1 MQDRRWRN
9 IFIAAVWLVLWYGL
23 DRLICN
29 EILFAGPA
37 ATMRSLIRLLGTSE
51 FYISV
56 VSTLLRIAAGFAA
69 GAAVGIAA
77 AVLGYRVR
85 AVGAFLAPF
94 VTVLK
99 STPVVSFVILLLI
112 WAGNKNL
119 SLLICLLVVAPI
131 LYLNTMSGL
140 CAVDIKLLEMARI
153 LHMPY
158 MSRIRYI
165 YIPQLRPSLASALSL
180 SLGMSWKSGVAAEVI
195 GQPLHTIG
203 NALYRSKIFFET
215 ADVFAWTLVI
225 IAMSWAFERAVG
237 KLLAGLDV
245 LPGGGSES
253 TWQGASVATEGDD
266 TDLVEAD
273 VAGAT
278 ADATGAT
285 VETNYDIEI
294 DASPDADADEIEKA
308 NADMPVCCGGILPR
322 GSARNVR
329 AHEMSSICGQS
340 TEEIKEIK
348 EIKDIKDIK
357 DDSLYKRNTCTPHP
371 AARIELR
378 SITKS
383 YDGKTVLQ
391 EFTAVLEAGGAY
403 LLTGPSGSGK
413 TTLLR
418 ILLGLESADGGEVV
432 YRVGKAYDA
441 PDGCVSEEKKRD
453 GKNGY
458 AAETGRRG
466 KTIHNGRTI
475 HGRKIRYAGET
486 GHGTDMPVSA
496 GVVFQEDRLC
506 EEFSAIDNVAM
517 IFIKPDIDNIRRE
530 LSILL
535 PADEL
540 DKPVCELSGGMR
552 RRVCI
557 VRACMKKSEL
567 LAMDEPFNGLDA
579 ATRDRCISYIRSRQ
593 ASRTLLIVSH
603 STHGLEF
610 CRRMSI

>member
-1 MQDRRWRN
+1 MQDRGWRN

-23 DRLICN
+23 DRLIGN

-37 ATMRSLIRLLGTSE
+37 ATMRSLMRLLGTSE

-153 LHMPY
+153 LHIPY
-158 MSRIRYI
+158 RSRIRYI

-245 LPGGGSES
+245 LPGGGSS
-253 TWQGASVATEGDD
+253 GAGQGVAVVAEGDD

-278 ADATGAT
+278 ADARGAT

-329 AHEMSSICGQS
+329 EHEMSSICGQS

-391 EFTAVLEAGGAY
+391 GFTAVLEAGGAY

-418 ILLGLESADGGEVV
+418 ILLGRESADEGGVV
-432 YRVGKAYDA
+432 YNASA
-441 PDGCVSEEKKRD
+441 GCISKEKKHD
-453 GKNGY
+453 GKTGY
-458 AAETGRRG
+458 AGETGRG
-466 KTIHNGRTI
+466 GETVYNEKTIQ
-475 HGRKIRYAGET
+475 GRKIRYAGEI
-486 GHGTDMPVSA
+486 GYGTDMPVSA

-517 IFIKPDIDNIRRE
+517 IFKKPDIDNIRRE
-530 LSILL
+530 LSLLL

-557 VRACMKKSEL
+557 VRACMKPSEL

>member
-94 VTVLK
+94 VMVLK

-140 CAVDIKLLEMARI
+140 RAVDIKLLEMARI

-158 MSRIRYI
+158 RSRIRYI

-225 IAMSWAFERAVG
+225 IAMSWAFERMVR

-245 LPGGGSES
+245 LPGGGSGRTGHMVS
-253 TWQGASVATEGDD
+253 SVTRGTG
-266 TDLVEAD
+266 TDLAE
-273 VAGAT
+273 
-278 ADATGAT
+278 ADATGTTA
-285 VETNYDIEI
+285 ETNYGSEI
-294 DASPDADADEIEKA
+294 DASPDTDMDEIEKA
-308 NADMPVCCGGILPR
+308 NTDMPVCCDEILPR
-322 GSARNVR
+322 CSARNVR
-329 AHEMSSICGQS
+329 AHEMSGICEQS
-340 TEEIKEIK
+340 TEETKK
-348 EIKDIKDIK
+348 IKDVK
-357 DDSLYKRNTCTPHP
+357 DDLSYKRNTCSSHS

-378 SITKS
+378 SVTKS

-418 ILLGLESADGGEVV
+418 ILIGLESADEGEVV

-441 PDGCVSEEKKRD
+441 PDGCATEEKQHD
-453 GKNGY
+453 GKTGY
-458 AAETGRRG
+458 DPESGCGG
-466 KTIHNGRTI
+466 KTVYSEKTI
-475 HGRKIRYAGET
+475 HGRKIRCAGET

-496 GVVFQEDRLC
+496 GAVFQEDRLC
-506 EEFSAIDNVAM
+506 EEFSATDNVAM
-517 IFIKPDIDNIRRE
+517 IFKKPDIDTIRRE

-540 DKPVCELSGGMR
+540 DKPVRELSGGMR

-557 VRACMKKSEL
+557 VRACMKPSEL

-579 ATRDRCISYIRSRQ
+579 STRDRCISYIRSRQ

-603 STHGLEF
+603 GTQGLEF
-610 CRRMSI
+610 CRRFRLD